1 MNLNNKILLLLFI
14 ISIVFVIY
22 STYNWKMA
30 KIKKKR
36 SLTLILRNYFIT
48 GVVVLIPIGF
58 TLYLSKVLIGLSSK
72 LIPENIN
79 PNNYLPYSIPGIE
92 IIISVIFITVVG
104 GLSLSFLGKRIL
116 KLIDDLF
123 KRIPVLR
130 TIYSAILQMTETF
143 SNKDSNDK
151 KSVVLIEYPR
161 KGVWAVGFATKENK
175 GEMAKKTNQKLINVF
190 VPTTPNPTSGFLLM
204 FPMEDVIYLDMTF
217 EEASKFIVSAGTSSA
232 KS

>member
-1 MNLNNKILLLLFI
+1 
-14 ISIVFVIY
+14 
-22 STYNWKMA
+22 MA
-30 KIKKKR
+30 KNKKKK
-36 SLTLILRNYFIT
+36 SFTLILRNYFIT

-72 LIPENIN
+72 IIPQNIN
-79 PNNYLPYSIPGIE
+79 PNNYLPFAIPGLE
-92 IIISVIFITVVG
+92 IILSILLITIVG

-123 KRIPVLR
+123 KRIPFLR

-143 SNKDSNDK
+143 SNKDNDK
-151 KSVVLIEYPR
+151 KSVVLVEYPR

-175 GEMAKKTNQKLINVF
+175 GEMAEKTNKKLINVF

-204 FPMEDVIYLDMTF
+204 FPIDEVIYLNMTF
-217 EEASKFIVSAGTSSA
+217 EEASKFIVSAGTSTG
-232 KS
+232 KN